1 MFSRVVLTSR
11 EFTGCLLSEPSRY
24 TDTCNIDIVI
34 TILFVIK
41 ITILFVIIPTIILVI
56 IPTILFVI
64 KITIILVITTIIIVI
79 TTVMI
84 QMPFSVIRATVYRDP
99 SSLIT

>member
-24 TDTCNIDIVI
+24 TDTCNIDIV
-34 TILFVIK
+34 

-84 QMPFSVIRATVYRDP
+84 QMPFSVIRATVYQDP
-99 SSLIT
+99 SSLINKLSNT

>member
-41 ITILFVIIPTIILVI
+41 PTIILVI
-56 IPTILFVI
+56 
-64 KITIILVITTIIIVI
+64 KITITLVITTTIIIVV

>member
-24 TDTCNIDIVI
+24 PDTCNIDIVI
-34 TILFVIK
+34 TILF
-41 ITILFVIIPTIILVI
+41 VI

-64 KITIILVITTIIIVI
+64 KITIILVITTTIIIVI

-84 QMPFSVIRATVYRDP
+84 QMPFSVIRATVYQDP